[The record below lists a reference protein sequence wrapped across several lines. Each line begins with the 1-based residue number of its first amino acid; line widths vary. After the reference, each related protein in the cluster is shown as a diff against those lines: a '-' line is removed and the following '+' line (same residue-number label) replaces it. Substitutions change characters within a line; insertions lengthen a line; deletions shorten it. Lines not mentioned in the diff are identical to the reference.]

1 MKQII
6 HKYKKNHKV
15 QVFSGEKEYKK
26 LTLLH
31 GVIGLQALSVYRLT
45 GGQLESMR
53 RTVKKIIKKEGILWL
68 RVVLD
73 RPLTAKPAE
82 VRMGKG
88 KGSFSENIAIIKEG
102 TVLLEIGG
110 KSYNKKTAQLALEQI
125 QKKLPFPS
133 KIIRH
138 YQ

>member
-6 HKYKKNHKV
+6 HKYKKPHKSK
-15 QVFSGEKEYKK
+15 VFVGDKDFKRIN
-26 LTLLH
+26 LIH
-31 GVIGLQALSVYRLT
+31 GLIGLKAMGIARLT

-53 RTVKKIIKKEGILWL
+53 RTIKKIIKKEGTLWL

-88 KGSFSENIAIIKEG
+88 KGSFSENISIIKQG
-102 TVLLEIGG
+102 TVLVEIGG
-110 KSYNKKTAQLALEQI
+110 FSYKKKLAKLALERI
-125 QKKLPFPS
+125 QKKLPFPTE
-133 KIIRH
+133 IIF
-138 YQ
+138 YKS